1 MEVTVEI
8 DNKVKDTSVN
18 IYYFKDKY
26 TIELIFPSKDIYLKF
41 LDEGKIKQE
50 YL

>member
-8 DNKVKDTSVN
+8 DNKVKDISIN

-26 TIELIFPSKDIYLKF
+26 IIELLFPSKEVYLKF
-41 LDEGKIKQE
+41 LN
-50 YL
+50 

>member
-8 DNKVKDTSVN
+8 DNKVKDISIN

-26 TIELIFPSKDIYLKF
+26 KLLEKSRSFSVYSAL
-41 LDEGKIKQE
+41 
-50 YL
+50 

>member
-18 IYYFKDKY
+18 IYYFKDKCKEY
-26 TIELIFPSKDIYLKF
+26 QVINTIKNLDVDLIKIHYL
-41 LDEGKIKQE
+41 I
-50 YL
+50 